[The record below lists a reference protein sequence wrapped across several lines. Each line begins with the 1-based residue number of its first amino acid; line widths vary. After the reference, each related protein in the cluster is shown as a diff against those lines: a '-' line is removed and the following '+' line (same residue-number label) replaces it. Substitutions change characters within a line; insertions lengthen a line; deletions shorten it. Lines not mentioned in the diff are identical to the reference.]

1 MKCRGAV
8 VEWLPDGT
16 PWRVLGTHT
25 DITKISEAA
34 DAKVAFVSRMS
45 HEIRYG
51 YRVSSKDY
59 STPRKPKQTAHDFY
73 ASSK

>member
-25 DITKISEAA
+25 DITNITEAA
-34 DAKVAFVSRMS
+34 EAKVAFVSRMS
-45 HEIRYG
+45 HEIRYSG
-51 YRVSSKDY
+51 MATVC
-59 STPRKPKQTAHDFY
+59 
-73 ASSK
+73 